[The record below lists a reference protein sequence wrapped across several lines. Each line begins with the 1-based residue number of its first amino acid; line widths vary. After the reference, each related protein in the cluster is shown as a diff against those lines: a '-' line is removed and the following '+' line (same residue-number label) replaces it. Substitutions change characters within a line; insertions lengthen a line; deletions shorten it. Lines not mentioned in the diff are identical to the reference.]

1 MKTLSLLRAVLT
13 EDMDLF
19 KYKVGTN
26 ASRLKKILLPVFLF
40 IVVGYSIGYYA
51 YMIGKPLYEVGLT
64 YIMLSL
70 FIFMVSIITIIEGI
84 YKSQGILFEAKDN
97 DLLFSLPI
105 SRGKILFVRIF
116 KLILFQYIY
125 NLMFLLPAFVIY
137 IYFEKPG
144 ISFYLISLL
153 MTVLIPIIPTV
164 ISSIFGYL
172 IKIVSSRFKFKKI
185 MQTILSCTI
194 FMGIFLLSFNF
205 NNFISDGYKFVET
218 YKTSSGELRSVY
230 FKEI

>member
-1 MKTLSLLRAVLT
+1 M
-13 EDMDLF
+13 
-19 KYKVGTN
+19 
-26 ASRLKKILLPVFLF
+26 ICCFL
-40 IVVGYSIGYYA
+40 
-51 YMIGKPLYEVGLT
+51 
-64 YIMLSL
+64 
-70 FIFMVSIITIIEGI
+70 
-84 YKSQGILFEAKDN
+84 
-97 DLLFSLPI
+97 LPI

-164 ISSIFGYL
+164 ISSVLGYL

-205 NNFISDGYKFVET
+205 NNFISDIASKATGINDMLTRIYYPVGAICNT
-218 YKTSSGELRSVY
+218 Y
-230 FKEI
+230 